1 MKSLLP
7 RTVTDPL
14 LPSGMV
20 GNDRLGISDLDAD
33 HCGSRRRHTIARQD
47 QTLHSAQALALPWL
61 HLLQDVSVR
70 RLSPNSCRPT
80 SIVPRRTP
88 EYSPR
93 VISRQAWGAE
103 FQHTCMPTGGQEKI
117 TEGRQPHSHSALSTD
132 LWAGYLLWADHSP
145 AADPDQPSL
154 NYRQPRVVAD
164 KLSHRQRLPATASR
178 CRQAIAQA
186 ADAGAQNAAPS
197 DEPIIADQGKSRS
210 QTPCPCRTSLPPGRF
225 RPPCDH
231 QTGNNVIS

>member
-80 SIVPRRTP
+80 SIVPRP
-88 EYSPR
+88 DL
-93 VISRQAWGAE
+93 Q
-103 FQHTCMPTGGQEKI
+103 TGGAPTFNTLPLACPLMSVEAR
-117 TEGRQPHSHSALSTD
+117 TCEFSHFLS
-132 LWAGYLLWADHSP
+132 
-145 AADPDQPSL
+145 DQ
-154 NYRQPRVVAD
+154 
-164 KLSHRQRLPATASR
+164 
-178 CRQAIAQA
+178 
-186 ADAGAQNAAPS
+186 
-197 DEPIIADQGKSRS
+197 
-210 QTPCPCRTSLPPGRF
+210 
-225 RPPCDH
+225 
-231 QTGNNVIS
+231 

>member
-1 MKSLLP
+1 M
-7 RTVTDPL
+7 

-132 LWAGYLLWADHSP
+132 LWAGYLLWADHSQ
-145 AADPDQPSL
+145 AADPDHPSL
-154 NYRQPRVVAD
+154 STRPWLTLFAKRIA
-164 KLSHRQRLPATASR
+164 LPARRFIVS
-178 CRQAIAQA
+178 
-186 ADAGAQNAAPS
+186 S
-197 DEPIIADQGKSRS
+197 SLVRS
-210 QTPCPCRTSLPPGRF
+210 
-225 RPPCDH
+225 
-231 QTGNNVIS
+231 